1 MGNAQVSSQVWRVW
15 KRSQLGSG
23 LGSIKFFRSSLINI
37 SPQEI
42 EEQLIRLDNQ
52 VKAFKQEL
60 FRISWY
66 MRGGVTVEELLHLYS
81 HEDRDMIYNVI
92 RDNIETTK
100 ETQMPLL

>member
-1 MGNAQVSSQVWRVW
+1 VR
-15 KRSQLGSG
+15 KRSQLGCG
-23 LGSIKFFRSSLINI
+23 LRSIKFFRSSLINL

-42 EEQLIRLDNQ
+42 EQQLIRLDTQ
-52 VKAFKQEL
+52 IKVFKQEL

-92 RDNIETTK
+92 KENIETTK